1 MHTHFRTLLA
11 ALWLICT
18 VSSAAAQSPAAGDS
32 DLDRSIG
39 HWVASGVS
47 FQSGNAARHFA
58 VDVKRADSQLE
69 ITLPAEVKLAAGQ
82 VYALARTRRGVFRHV
97 DSVSGGSSSSR

>member
-1 MHTHFRTLLA
+1 MHARSRSILA
-11 ALWLICT
+11 AAWFICAG
-18 VSSAAAQSPAAGDS
+18 SAASCQSPAAGVS